1 MLAPEMQET
10 MQRLIKI
17 EKLAEELE
25 HLRVQNLQYNE
36 RKEKNRECLG
46 AFRRQE
52 MPIDAS
58 KFWYTLGDANL
69 LLKLPRK
76 NLIQVIEAD

>member
-10 MQRLIKI
+10 MVRLIKV

-25 HLRVQNLQYNE
+25 NLRVQNLQYNE
-36 RKEKNRECLG
+36 KKEKNRECLG

-52 MPIDAS
+52 MSIDAS
-58 KFWYTLGDANL
+58 KFWYTLGQGNL
-69 LLKLPRK
+69 MVKLPRK
-76 NLIQVIEAD
+76 NAV

>member
-10 MQRLIKI
+10 MDRLIKI
-17 EKLAEELE
+17 EKLAEELG

-46 AFRRQE
+46 ALRRQE
-52 MPIDAS
+52 ISTDVT
-58 KFWYTLGDANL
+58 KFWYTLGEGNL
-69 LLKLPRK
+69 MIKLPRK
-76 NLIQVIEAD
+76 NTAQLIEAD